1 MILLVNLINYLEI
14 MDKYNWFENHEGELG
29 FTVRHT
35 EGDKETLIAVTDSAE
50 KAHLITT
57 MLNNQVDKELI
68 PAEELLKP
76 YYKQNNNGLEE
87 WIDYEDALK
96 VLEHQQTQFHLLKQ
110 LYDAAIMQWKEADRQ
125 AHDLDIL
132 VTAKQNEITRL
143 HDDCHVYKA
152 DINKLIE
159 ASKLH
164 REAVV
169 SYDNMVQTFTEE
181 VLDLRKQVTLK
192 ELSNAALL
200 IENRDLKNW
209 KESQLAN
216 SPDLQAISKLIG
228 VPLGQPISDKIIP
241 YIEKLRDVL
250 FPGAFL
256 WWVHINGWHKHSS
269 GEYYYKSKDFHQW
282 PPDEAKEL
290 DALKV
295 EFKALYNL

>member
-1 MILLVNLINYLEI
+1 
-14 MDKYNWFENHEGELG
+14 MDNYNWFENHEGDLG

-35 EGDKETLIAVTDSAE
+35 EDEKETLIAVTDTAE

-68 PAEELLKP
+68 PAEDLLKP

-96 VLEHQQTQFHLLKQ
+96 VLGHQQTQFSLLKQ

-143 HDDCHVYKA
+143 HNQCQEHKE

-159 ASKLH
+159 ASTKQ

-181 VLDLRKQVTLK
+181 ILDLRKQVTLK

-209 KESQLAN
+209 KESQLVN
-216 SPDLQAISKLIG
+216 SPDLQAIAKLIG
-228 VPLGQPISDKIIP
+228 VPLGQPVSDKIIP
-241 YIEKLRDVL
+241 YIEKLQDQL

-256 WWVHINGWHKHSS
+256 WWVHSNGWHKHSS

-282 PPDEAKEL
+282 PPDEAKEIE
-290 DALKV
+290 DLKK
-295 EFKALYNL
+295 EFKALYKL